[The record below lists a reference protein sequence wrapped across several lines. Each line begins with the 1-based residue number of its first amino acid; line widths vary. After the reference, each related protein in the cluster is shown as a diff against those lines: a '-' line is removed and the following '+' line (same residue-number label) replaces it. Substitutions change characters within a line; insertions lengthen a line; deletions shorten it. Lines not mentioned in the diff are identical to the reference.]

1 MQKDWQ
7 HGDNK
12 NLKETYKY
20 HSTEKNIEDVSDLRD
35 LGVTISSDGTYR
47 EHISKIVKKAKRLS
61 GWIDRSFIRNDVYWR
76 RHMIR
81 TYILSVIDYASQV
94 WSPVTQSEL
103 NKLEAVQRTYTFRTD
118 GMDKLDYWQRLQVMN
133 LQSIQ
138 RRHER
143 YKIIYLWKIINGLVP
158 QCDVQWTVN
167 ERRGTMITIPTI
179 KSKHSTMVVNMR
191 QSSLA
196 LHGGGIYNMLPAH
209 I

>member
-1 MQKDWQ
+1 M
-7 HGDNK
+7 
-12 NLKETYKY
+12 
-20 HSTEKNIEDVSDLRD
+20 
-35 LGVTISSDGTYR
+35 
-47 EHISKIVKKAKRLS
+47 
-61 GWIDRSFIRNDVYWR
+61 
-76 RHMIR
+76 
-81 TYILSVIDYASQV
+81 
-94 WSPVTQSEL
+94 

-191 QSSLA
+191 ESSLA
-196 LHGGGIYNMLPAH
+196 VHGGGIYNMLPAH
-209 I
+209 IRNFRGTLTEFKTSLDIFLSQIPDNPATNGMVPDPVTRSNVTKVRDSNALIDWINHLGLRERRLDITDDIFTSI